1 MSTEKKNSFPVQYRG
16 GFSDRNGIDRLNTN
30 IQITEFDERTR
41 TFFINELQ
49 TILNTIEGE
58 KKDEWSFDFDF
69 ESLADFAFT
78 EIYQMEI
85 SHNTGLPKTFS
96 AYYWAKKL
104 IFFLKL

>member
-1 MSTEKKNSFPVQYRG
+1 MSTEKKNSFHVQYRG

-58 KKDEWSFDFDF
+58 KKDEWSFDFD
-69 ESLADFAFT
+69 L
-78 EIYQMEI
+78 
-85 SHNTGLPKTFS
+85 
-96 AYYWAKKL
+96 
-104 IFFLKL
+104 